1 MNLYPEEYLALAS
14 KYLESNSVDFS
25 GSKILITGASGF
37 VGSWTIDLIRF
48 YAKSQ
53 SQEVEILGLSRNL
66 KATSRKLGTENFEY
80 LKWVEG
86 GVDKISEIDFK
97 FTHAIHAATPTTI
110 ETGAKDAQ
118 NVIFSTERG
127 MDFLIEKAKINGNK
141 PRILHTS
148 SGAVYG
154 SSQTANESFLLVQ
167 DISKVKYDRESRHF
181 QYSITKNKTESK
193 LNVATSEGWISGL
206 NARLFAFYGHG
217 LPTKS
222 HYAIGNLV
230 DQAINSQTLTLN
242 GNGQAVRSYQSG
254 NEMAALILYVLT
266 SNLEGATHI
275 GSDQGN
281 TLKFW
286 ADLVG
291 DAAGK
296 EVELLAKFDDSADR
310 YVAGADLRVPAYF
323 EKLDSRKVLTDWMN
337 LLKSS

>member
-1 MNLYPEEYLALAS
+1 MNLYPEEYLVLAS
-14 KYLESNSVDFS
+14 EYLESNSVDFS

-48 YAKSQ
+48 YTKSK
-53 SQEVEILGLSRNL
+53 SQEVEIIGLSRNL
-66 KATSRKLGTENFEY
+66 NATSRKLGRENFKF
-80 LKWVEG
+80 LKWIEG
-86 GVDKISEIDFK
+86 GVDKIAEIDFK
-97 FTHAIHAATPTTI
+97 FTHAIHAATPTTS
-110 ETGAKDAQ
+110 ETGAKDTQ
-118 NVIFSTERG
+118 NVIFSAERG

-154 SSQTANESFLLVQ
+154 KSQTASDTLMLVQ
-167 DISKVKYDRESRHF
+167 DISKVQYDKDSRHF
-181 QYSITKNKTESK
+181 QYSISKNKTESK
-193 LNVATSEGWISGL
+193 LNVATSEGWLSGL

-217 LPTKS
+217 LPTRS

-230 DQAINSQTLTLN
+230 DQALNSQTLKLN
-242 GNGQAVRSYQSG
+242 GNGQAIRSYQSG
-254 NEMAALILYVLT
+254 NEMAALILYGLT

-275 GSDQGN
+275 GSNEGS

-296 EVELLAKFDDSADR
+296 EVELLAKFDDSSDR
-310 YVAGADLRVPAYF
+310 YVAGADIRVPPYV